1 MSLKET
7 LSNNCAKI
15 ILEAVRSKSGWLQ
28 FVSEESKVNSKYLT
42 LKTFRTMRWFRLVR
56 ILYFLS
62 MLMTREEFRHLGDK
76 LFDEIYQS
84 AEKWEYH
91 LMDEIKH

>member
-28 FVSEESKVNSKYLT
+28 FVSEESKVNRKYLT

-62 MLMTREEFRHLGDK
+62 MLMTRLLKQFTRSRSWKNGS
-76 LFDEIYQS
+76 I
-84 AEKWEYH
+84 
-91 LMDEIKH
+91 I